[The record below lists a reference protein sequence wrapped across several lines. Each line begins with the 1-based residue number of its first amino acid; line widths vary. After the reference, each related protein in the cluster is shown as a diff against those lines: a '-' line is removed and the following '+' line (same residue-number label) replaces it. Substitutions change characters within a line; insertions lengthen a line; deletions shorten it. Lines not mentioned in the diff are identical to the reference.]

1 MVEKNLVY
9 SFKELIETSMELQK
23 CRKCGCMGETLKTV
37 KDQLSKNESDETR
50 ELLIPIQ
57 NFIEKMKSIEY
68 SWLGC
73 KQCWSADIINSFDKV
88 FPELNSAHEIECK
101 VDVNEDS
108 DFLPA
113 IGEYHI
119 LSLAEN
125 CYVAISTLASI
136 ELADRIAELRPE
148 GLSIVGKQETE
159 NIGIEKIIKN
169 VLAVPSIKHM
179 ILCGKDSEGHFSG
192 DALLSLINNGI
203 DENMKIIGAKGRKPV
218 LSNVTLEEVN
228 SFRKQVELIDL
239 IGCDNIDV
247 ILSKLKAIHE
257 RTMVDFNISEYQI
270 EGKTR
275 LSSIQVVNVVEK
287 DPFRVKLDKAGY
299 FVIVPKSRVGKILVE
314 HFSNNNQLLRII
326 KGDNARDIYWT
337 IIENGWIT
345 EISHAAY
352 LGKELTKAEMS
363 IKHGFK
369 YIQDKA

>member
-1 MVEKNLVY
+1 
-9 SFKELIETSMELQK
+9 
-23 CRKCGCMGETLKTV
+23 
-37 KDQLSKNESDETR
+37 
-50 ELLIPIQ
+50 
-57 NFIEKMKSIEY
+57 
-68 SWLGC
+68 
-73 KQCWSADIINSFDKV
+73 
-88 FPELNSAHEIECK
+88 
-101 VDVNEDS
+101 
-108 DFLPA
+108 
-113 IGEYHI
+113 
-119 LSLAEN
+119 
-125 CYVAISTLASI
+125 
-136 ELADRIAELRPE
+136 
-148 GLSIVGKQETE
+148 
-159 NIGIEKIIKN
+159 
-169 VLAVPSIKHM
+169 M

-314 HFSNNNQLLRII
+314 HFANNNQLLRII